1 MALINPKVH
10 MINSLRSGVPN
21 YELLLG
27 EIIDNSFDALA
38 QKIKITISRESIV
51 VADNGIGITEDR
63 ILAPFTLGDHAEMA
77 STLLGRF
84 GVGLTAQAI
93 NCADTLQIRSIS
105 KTGYVSAK
113 AHWDEVQSL
122 GEWRIDD
129 PYFIRDKVGNTFTEV
144 KLARLSKLPKGKFF
158 DNKVEK
164 AIERVRLMFH
174 PALVDGRS
182 ISFNNTPIS
191 PHPDPKLKDEV
202 DATVYVSPGKGAHIH
217 AGILVDKTSPLF
229 KVHVGYKHR
238 VILPG
243 KNFGCGDYE
252 PSRSFF
258 ARVNLIGDWGLSKF
272 KDEID
277 DDDSELLED
286 MICEKVKHLLEKCLS
301 ETLTSNIIEV
311 KNALMDMLPDELV
324 PVRPEKEKEPSEGKA
339 PKRPRHEP
347 DDDFNDEK
355 SPPSESGPK
364 RARRR
369 PSGLYIFFDD
379 TDSEYGIGRAETN
392 NKRTTITLSKD
403 NPDIKALLMNKDD
416 ERSKRMLLHHVLW
429 LYFDHT
435 VKNRDIFNTIPKMI
449 ADALSK
455 KARAALEPK
464 IAA

>member
-1 MALINPKVH
+1 MAIIAPKVH

-38 QKIKITISRESIV
+38 TKIKISVSREAIV
-51 VADNGIGITEDR
+51 VNDNGIGITPDR

-93 NCADTLQIRSIS
+93 NSANTLKISSIS
-105 KTGYVSAK
+105 RAGYVSAQ
-113 AHWDEVQSL
+113 AHWDEVESL
-122 GEWRIDD
+122 GEWIIAD
-129 PYFIRDKVGNTFTEV
+129 PYFNPSKVGDTYAEV
-144 KLARLSKLPKGKFF
+144 RLTRLSKLQKGKHF
-158 DNKVEK
+158 DNKVDK
-164 AIERVRLMFH
+164 AIDRVRLMFH
-174 PALVDGRS
+174 PALVDGRK
-182 ISFNNTPIS
+182 IYFNGIPIE
-191 PHPDPKLKDEV
+191 PYPDPKLKDEV
-202 DATVYVSPGKGAHIH
+202 DTTVYVAPGKGAHIR

-272 KDEID
+272 KDDID
-277 DDDSELLED
+277 DDDAELLED
-286 MICEKVKHLLEKCLS
+286 MICEKIHHLLEKCLS

-324 PVRPEKEKEPSEGKA
+324 PVRPENEKETSNAKIV
-339 PKRPRHEP
+339 KRSKHQP
-347 DDDFNDEK
+347 DDDENDEK
-355 SPPSESGPK
+355 SPASDNGPK
-364 RARRR
+364 RARRK

-379 TDSEYGIGRAETN
+379 TDAEYGIGRAETN

-403 NPDIKALLMNKDD
+403 NPDIKMLLINKDD

-449 ADALSK
+449 AEALSK
-455 KARAALEPK
+455 KSKAILEPK
-464 IAA
+464 VAA